1 MFITLNVYAVQGA
14 GSGKATKE
22 RGKKP
27 PSARYKRL

>member
-14 GSGKATKE
+14 ENGKATKE

-27 PSARYKRL
+27 PSAR